1 MRRGMMTREDVI
13 SNVLANYGKYGIKRK
28 TVEKLLDSGLKEG
41 LSYQAIYT
49 GIKLACAQEYGEHTL
64 FSTAEVAEVLG
75 VSEEMVI
82 QEIEKAKVELLE
94 SGENPDDYF
103 PEVKPEKCRRFIMPP
118 GYLND

>member
-1 MRRGMMTREDVI
+1 MRRRMMTREDVI
-13 SNVLANYGKYGIKRK
+13 SNVLANYGKYGIEQG
-28 TVEKLLDSGLKEG
+28 TIEELVDSGLKEG

-49 GIKLACAQEYGEHTL
+49 GIKLAYAQEYGEHTL

-75 VSEEMVI
+75 ISEEMVI

-103 PEVKPEKCRRFIMPP
+103 PEVRPEKCRRFIMPP

>member
-1 MRRGMMTREDVI
+1 MTREDVI
-13 SNVLANYGKYGIKRK
+13 SNVLANYGKYGIERK

-49 GIKLACAQEYGEHTL
+49 GIKLAYAQEYGEHTL

-103 PEVKPEKCRRFIMPP
+103 PEVRPEKYRRFIMPP

>member
-1 MRRGMMTREDVI
+1 MRRRMMTREDVI
-13 SNVLANYGKYGIKRK
+13 SNVLANYGKYGIEQG
-28 TVEKLLDSGLKEG
+28 TIEELVDSGLKEG

-49 GIKLACAQEYGEHTL
+49 GIKLAYTQEYGEHTL
-64 FSTAEVAEVLG
+64 FSIAEVAEVLG
-75 VSEEMVI
+75 ISEEMVI

-103 PEVKPEKCRRFIMPP
+103 PEVRPEKCRRFIMPP

>member
-13 SNVLANYGKYGIKRK
+13 NNVLANYGKYGIEQE
-28 TVEKLLDSGLKEG
+28 TIEELVDSGLKEG
-41 LSYQAIYT
+41 LSYQEIYT

-103 PEVKPEKCRRFIMPP
+103 PEVRPEKCRRFIMPP

>member
-1 MRRGMMTREDVI
+1 MRRRMMTREDVI
-13 SNVLANYGKYGIKRK
+13 SNVLANYGKYGIERK

-49 GIKLACAQEYGEHTL
+49 GIKLAYAQEYGEHTL

-103 PEVKPEKCRRFIMPP
+103 PEVRPEKCRRFIMPP